1 MSPSTSLTSCSCT
14 VIWSLFIH
22 EISLLV
28 FQQCQKSIKQASKES
43 QQQHSL
49 LPSTQIMV
57 CQRLLSVIHQ
67 LSVSAG
73 LAHACWSI
81 NFYVDLSNKQSVRHQ
96 SMNRTLSTNFKHSV
110 RITAVRQADCYLGM
124 FSFIWLALCFK
135 MWSNMGALIWLFLV
149 PSLLKTTAL
158 LISQC
163 TLQKVSAFNQG
174 KRQIYELYFRM
185 FTDIR
190 NI

>member
-1 MSPSTSLTSCSCT
+1 MFPSTSLTSCSFT

-43 QQQHSL
+43 QPQHSL

-57 CQRLLSVIHQ
+57 CQQLLSVIHQ

-81 NFYVDLSNKQSVRHQ
+81 NFYVDLSKQAECETSVYAQ
-96 SMNRTLSTNFKHSV
+96 DTFNQLQTFSQNCSGTAGWLLSWHVQLHLISSVLQAVVKHESS
-110 RITAVRQADCYLGM
+110 D
-124 FSFIWLALCFK
+124 LALSGSKFVKNNSSTDFTMHFAEGKCF
-135 MWSNMGALIWLFLV
+135 
-149 PSLLKTTAL
+149 
-158 LISQC
+158 
-163 TLQKVSAFNQG
+163 
-174 KRQIYELYFRM
+174 
-185 FTDIR
+185 
-190 NI
+190 